1 MTTVTLLAIILGG
14 IWGLVWALVLQR
26 TYAGKFLAARYTW
39 ITVVIGV
46 GADMAIAL
54 LIVDWDTW
62 LKVLAVIAASSISI
76 IGRSL
81 RNEWN
86 DQRLLVTMRHEHEDA
101 HRE

>member
-1 MTTVTLLAIILGG
+1 MTVMTLFAIILGG
-14 IWGLVWALVLQR
+14 IWGVVWALILQK
-26 TYAGKFLAARYTW
+26 TYAGRFLAARMTW
-39 ITVVIGV
+39 LTVVIGV
-46 GADMAIAL
+46 GGDMAIVL
-54 LIVDWDTW
+54 LVIDWDLW
-62 LKVLAVIAASSISI
+62 LKVLAVIGASSVGI